1 MRENVTPEAE
11 QRRKPRNETVQRIS
25 VSLPESVY
33 EDLEN
38 LVISRGY
45 DNRSQAI
52 AAMVN
57 QSVIEEAREGG
68 AGNEVMTGTITLF
81 YNQSKGRL
89 LAELASIE
97 REHIDEVISSQHVLL
112 EDEHVMEVVIVQ
124 GVARTLWKICNR
136 FRSCK
141 GVRAGRLS
149 LSSTIMPPL
158 KTRGQDGAAI

>member
-1 MRENVTPEAE
+1 M
-11 QRRKPRNETVQRIS
+11 NESETGVKRIS
-25 VSLPESVY
+25 ISLPQDVY
-33 EDLEN
+33 RELSN

-52 AAMVN
+52 AEMVN
-57 QSVIEEAREGG
+57 LSVMEDARDDNNTGD
-68 AGNEVMTGTITLF
+68 EVMTGTITLF

-89 LAELASIE
+89 LAELAAIE

-124 GVARTLWKICNR
+124 GVARKLREICNR
-136 FRSCK
+136 FRACK

-149 LSSTIMPPL
+149 LSSAIMPPL
-158 KTRGQDGAAI
+158 KTRGKNKETV